1 MKRLK
6 NTKPKAKPNGWEEIL
21 DKHWRPEWGWRH
33 TSDIGVMLNEL
44 RQFHSQA
51 ILSAEERAREV
62 IIKRVNSMKPA
73 IGEGFREL
81 GVVTPDD
88 LVEVEKYN
96 RNINEVIEVIKT
108 LSLPDQVN

>member
-6 NTKPKAKPNGWEEIL
+6 NTKPKAKPNGWEQDF
-21 DKHWRPEWGWRH
+21 DKEFDGYVFCSPNDNDPGLYRLKHFIH
-33 TSDIGVMLNEL
+33 
-44 RQFHSQA
+44 QA